1 MSFLLDTNVIA
12 EVRKPSGDPNV
23 HAWFASVSGD
33 ELYLSV
39 LVLGE
44 IRQGIERLRPRDP
57 AQAGVF
63 ETWLSTISRDF
74 SDRVIPVSADVAQQ
88 WGRLNA
94 PDPMPAIDG
103 LMAAT
108 AKVHGLTFVTRN
120 TRHVERA
127 GVSLLNPFEGR
138 WSHPSPGLCRV
149 PCGGHMCED
158 PGVRRAHLGL
168 RGGSGSSWPGS
179 AWSVSPP
186 RRRRGCGWRR

>member
-94 PDPMPAIDG
+94 PDLMPAIDG

-127 GVSLLNPFEGR
+127 GASLLNPFEGR
-138 WSHPSPGLCRV
+138 
-149 PCGGHMCED
+149 
-158 PGVRRAHLGL
+158 
-168 RGGSGSSWPGS
+168 
-179 AWSVSPP
+179 
-186 RRRRGCGWRR
+186 

>member
-1 MSFLLDTNVIA
+1 MAFLLDTNVIA
-12 EVRKPSGDPNV
+12 EVRKPSGDRNV
-23 HAWFASVSGD
+23 RAWFASVSGD

-63 ETWLSTISRDF
+63 ETWLSTISGDY

-88 WGRLNA
+88 WGRLNV
-94 PDPMPAIDG
+94 PDSLPVIDG

-127 GVSLLNPFEGR
+127 GVSLLNPFEGT
-138 WSHPSPGLCRV
+138 
-149 PCGGHMCED
+149 
-158 PGVRRAHLGL
+158 
-168 RGGSGSSWPGS
+168 
-179 AWSVSPP
+179 
-186 RRRRGCGWRR
+186 